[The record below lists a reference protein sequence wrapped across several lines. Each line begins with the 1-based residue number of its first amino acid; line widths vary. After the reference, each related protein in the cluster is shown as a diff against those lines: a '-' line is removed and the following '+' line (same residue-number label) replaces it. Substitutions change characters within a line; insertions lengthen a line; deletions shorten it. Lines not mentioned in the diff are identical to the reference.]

1 MSIVITKISPISIFN
16 FSYRYVTLFLEIG
29 KNGVWGMNVDYKM
42 IGERIQRARKSR
54 NMTQDVLAERLDVSV
69 GYVSQVERG
78 ITKISLDLL
87 GAISSALD
95 YDIAYFVSES
105 AINHSE
111 YMESEISSELK
122 KMDGRKKKLIIDIIK
137 KVNEHL

>member
-1 MSIVITKISPISIFN
+1 
-16 FSYRYVTLFLEIG
+16 
-29 KNGVWGMNVDYKM
+29 MNVDYKM